1 MNLLRRRSLQLSQLQ
16 LRKSR
21 TLFQP
26 IKLFCLGDPGPLNTF
41 CIGRLRWQLQSK
53 NDQEKT
59 SWTKLDLDSLLSNSV
74 ISIIY
79 DADLAT
85 DVE

>member
-1 MNLLRRRSLQLSQLQ
+1 MNLLRRRSLQLK
-16 LRKSR
+16 KSR

-26 IKLFCLGDPGPLNTF
+26 IKLFCLVDPGPLNTF
-41 CIGRLRWQLQSK
+41 CICRLRWQLQSK

-74 ISIIY
+74 RSIIY